1 MHRRQRK
8 TRHAWSPTLTYATV
22 RVSHLES
29 DHMHNVEHSEGYL
42 QLLAFI
48 DLKMSMSHI
57 YQPVMLKAL
66 LVRDGEVSRREIAAA
81 FLAEDESQLEY
92 YEEITRR
99 YPTQTLKRHGIIRH
113 VRGRYQLHETLAHID
128 TDERAALIAMCDAK
142 LADFVQRRRHMIWK
156 HRSQNFDPIPGSI
169 RWRIR
174 RRAMGR
180 CEACGISAAERALH
194 VDHVIPRSWG
204 GSNDASNFQ
213 ALCSTCN
220 IQKLNGDSAD
230 FRGAAEA
237 FAHRATNCL
246 LCDPDPAQVISV
258 NELAFLVP
266 GEGGAGFYS
275 IAPKRHGA
283 SYFSLLQPEI
293 NAIRALE
300 LELVE
305 KAYSLGLDGRSVTI
319 SIQDSGKQ
327 EHCAV
332 KYRFGCVS

>member
-1 MHRRQRK
+1 MK
-8 TRHAWSPTLTYATV
+8 KA
-22 RVSHLES
+22 
-29 DHMHNVEHSEGYL
+29 EHSEGYL

-57 YQPVMLKAL
+57 YQPVMLKTL
-66 LVRDGEVSRREIAAA
+66 LERNGAVSRREIAAA
-81 FLAEDESQLEY
+81 FLAEDQSQLEY
-92 YEEITRR
+92 YEEIAKR
-99 YPTQTLKRHGIIRH
+99 YPTQTLKRHGIIAH
-113 VRGRYQLHETLAHID
+113 ERGSYQLRETLTHIN

-142 LADFVQRRRHMIWK
+142 LADFVKRRQHMIWK

-169 RWRIR
+169 RWRIL

-204 GSNDASNFQ
+204 GSNDTSNFQ

-220 IQKLNGDSAD
+220 IQKLNGDSTD

-237 FAHRATNCL
+237 LGHRAANCP
-246 LCDPDPAQVISV
+246 LCGPDPAQVMLA
-258 NELAFLVP
+258 NELAFSALA
-266 GEGGAGFYS
+266 EGDAGFYY

-283 SYFSLLQPEI
+283 SYFSLFQPEI

-300 LELVE
+300 LELLK
-305 KAYSLGLDGRSVTI
+305 KACALGFDGRSVTI
-319 SIQDSGKQ
+319 SIEDPGRR

-332 KYRFGCVS
+332 KYRFECVS